1 MLKEMLGMTDGI
13 LDDLRAD
20 HRETEAMIEKIMKTE
35 DNSGRNSLFREMMD
49 KLVAHL
55 DAEQQVL
62 YRKMEKSEDEETRIF
77 AFEGTNE
84 HQIAEQQMQQM
95 LKARNKADEKWTAQ
109 LTVLKELIQH
119 HVEEE
124 EGTGHKLA
132 KKEFDSETL
141 EKMREQFRR
150 QKEKLLTAA

>member
-1 MLKEMLGMTDGI
+1 MLREILGMSDGI
-13 LDDLRAD
+13 LEDLRSD
-20 HRETEAMIEKIMKTE
+20 HRETEAMIDKIMKTE
-35 DNSGRNSLFREMMD
+35 DNSERNSLFQEMMD

-55 DAEQQVL
+55 DAEQRVL
-62 YRKMEKSEDEETRIF
+62 YRKMERSEDEETRIF

-84 HQIAEQQMQQM
+84 HQLAEHQMQQM
-95 LKARNKADEKWTAQ
+95 LKARNKADEKWAAQ
-109 LTVLKELIQH
+109 LTVLKELVQH

-132 KKEFDSETL
+132 KKEFDSEAL